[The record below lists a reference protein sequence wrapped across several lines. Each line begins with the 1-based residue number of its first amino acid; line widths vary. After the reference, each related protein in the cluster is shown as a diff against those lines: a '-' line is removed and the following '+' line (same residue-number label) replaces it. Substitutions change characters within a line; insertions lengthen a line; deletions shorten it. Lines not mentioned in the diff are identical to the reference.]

1 MRNDLPVSL
10 YYIFLISIP
19 KTEKR
24 SAKNMNGDNSYY
36 VMLCGLCIQ
45 STEPNQAEQSK
56 GTQRNI
62 IWVCDSLN
70 SLILKW

>member
-1 MRNDLPVSL
+1 MRNDLPVSF

-24 SAKNMNGDNSYY
+24 SAKNMNGDNSYH